1 MRPHADARLLVPLVM
16 QRHMF
21 CGRSVVLQ
29 CVSHSFAAPASS
41 HHSRRTSGSQKE
53 GRACSRGEK
62 RVGDRRGLAIFS
74 GSTSWTFACLLVLTK
89 PVYTPRTLSQGLT
102 FRPLLSRALE
112 YARVLEYEALHARK
126 ASTGLVL
133 RRVQRETGGRSGG
146 EVGQRRGGTQE
157 ERRVHRH
164 GPPIKARGVDLMP

>member
-1 MRPHADARLLVPLVM
+1 MLVDLDEAGLRSTHAIARAHC
-16 QRHMF
+16 Q
-21 CGRSVVLQ
+21 
-29 CVSHSFAAPASS
+29 A
-41 HHSRRTSGSQKE
+41 
-53 GRACSRGEK
+53 
-62 RVGDRRGLAIFS
+62 LA
-74 GSTSWTFACLLVLTK
+74 V
-89 PVYTPRTLSQGLT
+89 QGLT

-164 GPPIKARGVDLMP
+164 GPPIKARGVDLMS